1 MKFFN
6 RSQTLLNNEYSPVS
20 SETQLEG
27 AQVLM
32 KPKQT
37 RKKPT
42 RKELLEELESIR
54 ASLIEIDELSE
65 PLDPNNT
72 KTITPEEDTE
82 STMPLNPSDEN
93 AKALPGQQSLFDSID
108 SIDSADCIEQ
118 ETPAATAAG
127 DETVATDLLT
137 AVPAKPKSQAE
148 EVENPFLP
156 KHVKE
161 RLAQEKQFY
170 QRDLESVTKLSFAM
184 KNSMSTAQC
193 EAIVDALVAQYLPKI
208 EEDLRT
214 ELLKMLEKEQE
225 PS

>member
-1 MKFFN
+1 M
-6 RSQTLLNNEYSPVS
+6 S
-20 SETQLEG
+20 SETQFEG
-27 AQVLM
+27 TQVLM

-37 RKKPT
+37 RNKPT
-42 RKELLEELESIR
+42 RKELLDELESIR
-54 ASLIEIDELSE
+54 ASLLEIDELSQ
-65 PLDPNNT
+65 PSDTNIT
-72 KTITPEEDTE
+72 QTITHEEDIE
-82 STMPLNPSDEN
+82 STMPLNPADEN

-108 SIDSADCIEQ
+108 TVDSAEQ
-118 ETPAATAAG
+118 ETPATKAAG
-127 DETVATDLLT
+127 EETVATDLLT
-137 AVPAKPKSQAE
+137 AVPAKPKVQSAE

-184 KNSMSTAQC
+184 KSSMSTAQC